1 MVPSASS
8 PLVLLDDFPDSPNHI
23 LDIRFRHLR
32 VDREGNDPVK
42 NGAGIGEVL
51 GAVPEGVPVIGMQM
65 QGNKMDAGAD
75 VVLLEQIDEFVAA
88 DAQPLQV
95 QLDDIEMPGVL
106 PLYGHQRGGDFRDVP
121 ESLVV
126 QGGIPLPDLPKAITL
141 FELLN
146 PNGCRYIRQV
156 VLVARGENL
165 VVPRSFGGIAL

>member
-1 MVPSASS
+1 M
-8 PLVLLDDFPDSPNHI
+8 
-23 LDIRFRHLR
+23 
-32 VDREGNDPVK
+32 
-42 NGAGIGEVL
+42 
-51 GAVPEGVPVIGMQM
+51 
-65 QGNKMDAGAD
+65 
-75 VVLLEQIDEFVAA
+75 
-88 DAQPLQV
+88 
-95 QLDDIEMPGVL
+95 DDIEMPGVL

-165 VVPRSFGGIAL
+165 VVPRSFGGIALPGVLTDPMETHDPHPLRPLWVLGRCHATFACRDRLGSIKGKAGDIANRPDHFPLVPSRKGVGSIFDHL